1 MTRKEMLLAARDNAE
16 IARDARWLLPSL
28 NRLGYN
34 EMTLLVEQIGEEL
47 DTIHDFVENGD
58 ETFTNSMD
66 GEDGDEEEREFRF
79 AFLELEAELED
90 IQGMFDE
97 YGGWSSGA
105 SAFVNLMNKKES
117 AILRGE
123 YDNEDDDYT
132 TCRAYDDCTV
142 ALIGKRYNFGVNGYD
157 VYERDVWGL
166 DNDSGEWASDKA
178 KERLMKLTKKD
189 MVDLIGDSVSIML
202 RFQAFYVRYQLMT
215 QTFER
220 IRGVNMETLNLIKD
234 INAAY
239 EDLAPELER
248 NCRNGRHNYE
258 YMYIYGNAANAA
270 VKRFDSL
277 LEKLPDRF
285 WVE

>member
-34 EMTLLVEQIGEEL
+34 EMTVLVRQIGDEL

-58 ETFTNSMD
+58 ETFTNAMD

-105 SAFVNLMNKKES
+105 SAFVDLMNRKE
-117 AILRGE
+117 AATLRGE

-132 TCRAYDDCTV
+132 MCRAYDDCTV
-142 ALIGKRYNFGVNGYD
+142 ALVGKRYNFGVDGYD

-166 DNDSGEWASDKA
+166 DNDSAEYASERA

-189 MVDLIGDSVSIML
+189 MVDLIGESVSIML

-220 IRGVNMETLNLIKD
+220 IRGMNLETLNLMKE

-248 NCRNGRHNYE
+248 NCRNGRRNYE

-270 VKRFDSL
+270 VKRFDRL

>member
-1 MTRKEMLLAARDNAE
+1 MKRKEMLLAARDNAE

-34 EMTLLVEQIGEEL
+34 EMTLLVQQIGEDL
-47 DTIHDFVENGD
+47 DNIHYFVENGD

-90 IQGMFDE
+90 IQGMFSE
-97 YGGWSSGA
+97 YSGWSSGA
-105 SAFVNLMNKKES
+105 SAFVDLMNKKES

-142 ALIGKRYNFGVNGYD
+142 ALIGKRYNFGVDGYD
-157 VYERDVWGL
+157 VYERDVFGL
-166 DNDSGEWASDKA
+166 DSDSGEYASEQA

-189 MVDLIGDSVSIML
+189 MVDLIGTSVSIML

-220 IRGVNMETLNLIKD
+220 IRGVNMETLNLMKD

-248 NCRNGRHNYE
+248 NCRYGRHDYE
-258 YMYIYGNAANAA
+258 YMYIYGTAANAA
-270 VKRFDSL
+270 VRRFDSL

>member
-1 MTRKEMLLAARDNAE
+1 MKRQEMLLAARDNAE
-16 IARDARWLLPSL
+16 IARDARWLMPSL

-34 EMTLLVEQIGEEL
+34 EMTLLVEKIGEEL
-47 DTIHDFVENGD
+47 DAIHYFVENGD

-90 IQGMFDE
+90 IQGMFE
-97 YGGWSSGA
+97 AYGGWNSGA
-105 SAFVNLMNKKES
+105 SAFANLMNKKEGR
-117 AILRGE
+117 ILRGE

-157 VYERDVWGL
+157 VYERDVFSL
-166 DNDSGEWASDKA
+166 DGYAPEYATEQA
-178 KERLMKLTKKD
+178 KKRLMTLTKKD

-220 IRGVNMETLNLIKD
+220 IRGMNMETLNLMKD
-234 INAAY
+234 INEQYEALAA
-239 EDLAPELER
+239 ELEKNKR
-248 NCRNGRHNYE
+248 YGIRG
-258 YMYIYGNAANAA
+258 IYDAKASAAAQ
-270 VKRFDSL
+270 RFDSL

>member
-1 MTRKEMLLAARDNAE
+1 MKRQEMLLAARDNAE
-16 IARDARWLLPSL
+16 IARDTRWMLPSL

-47 DTIHDFVENGD
+47 DNIHYFVENGD
-58 ETFTNSMD
+58 ETFTNAMDSANSD
-66 GEDGDEEEREFRF
+66 GEEEQFRF
-79 AFLELEAELED
+79 TFLELESELED
-90 IQGMFDE
+90 IQEMFRE
-97 YGGWSSGA
+97 YGGWNSGA
-105 SAFVNLMNKKES
+105 SAFVDLMNKKES

-142 ALIGKRYNFGVNGYD
+142 ALVGKRYNFGVNGYD
-157 VYERDVWGL
+157 VYERDVFGL
-166 DNDSGEWASDKA
+166 GENSGEYAAEEA
-178 KERLMKLTKKD
+178 KKRLMRLTKKD
-189 MVDLIGDSVSIML
+189 MVDLIGESVSIML

-220 IRGVNMETLNLIKD
+220 IRGMNLETLNLMKE
-234 INAAY
+234 INEQYEALAA
-239 EDLAPELER
+239 ELEDNR
-248 NCRNGRHNYE
+248 RHGIR
-258 YMYIYGNAANAA
+258 YIYGTKASAAAR
-270 VKRFDSL
+270 RFDSL